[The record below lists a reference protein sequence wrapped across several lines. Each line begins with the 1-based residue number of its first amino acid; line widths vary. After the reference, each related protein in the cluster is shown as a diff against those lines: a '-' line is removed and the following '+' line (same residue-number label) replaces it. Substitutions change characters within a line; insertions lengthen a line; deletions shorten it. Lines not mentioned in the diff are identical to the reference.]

1 MMETVKLYDEHPY
14 DTTFHATIQDI
25 QYDKNTTL
33 ILDQTLFFPEEGG
46 QCADSGT
53 IDGYE
58 VIDVQ
63 ISKGIIKHIL
73 KGHVELEIGNEIQ
86 GEIDWDLRF
95 SNMQNHS
102 GEHIFSGIVHR
113 EYGYDNVGFHLGK
126 DVVSVDFNGPID
138 EVSLR
143 RIEKEVNQV
152 IYENRVIRAY
162 YPSEEEL
169 ASLNYRSKK
178 EVDSPLR
185 IVEIENCDVCACCAP
200 HVRRSGE
207 VGLFKVVHMMN
218 YKGGVRIFILCGQR
232 ALDYVLELDD
242 NMNAIYHMLSAN
254 NSSVVKYV
262 KQLIDTNNALKQEVF
277 NLNKKEVQ
285 RVVEEANE
293 NHRYFF
299 IEDLDKNLQ
308 REMVNS
314 LVQRLEGYVGVFV
327 GSDQTGYRFILA
339 SRNND
344 TTKLFDVL
352 KSRGAKGGGNALMV
366 QGYIKTSQDTIE
378 ELLKNQQ

>member
-1 MMETVKLYDEHPY
+1 METVKLYDEHPY

-169 ASLNYRSKK
+169 ASLDYRSKK

-200 HVRRSGE
+200 HVRHSGE

-232 ALDYVLELDD
+232 ALDYILELDD

-285 RVVEEANE
+285 RLVEEANE

-299 IEDLDKNLQ
+299 IEELDKNLQ

-314 LVQRLEGYVGVFV
+314 LAQRLEGYVGVFV

-339 SRNND
+339 SRNNN

-352 KSRGAKGGGNALMV
+352 KSHGAKGGGNALMV
-366 QGYIKTSQDTIE
+366 QGYMKTSQDTIE
-378 ELLKNQQ
+378 ELLKSQQ

>member
-86 GEIDWDLRF
+86 GEIDWNLRF

-178 EVDSPLR
+178 EVDAPLR
-185 IVEIENCDVCACCAP
+185 IVEIENCDVCACCAL

-285 RVVEEANE
+285 RLVEEANE

-299 IEDLDKNLQ
+299 VEDLDKNLQ

-314 LVQRLEGYVGVFV
+314 LAQRLEGYVGVFA
-327 GSDQTGYRFILA
+327 GSDRMGYRFILA

-352 KSRGAKGGGNALMV
+352 KSHGAKGGGNALMV
-366 QGYIKTSQDTIE
+366 QGYMKTSQDTIE
-378 ELLKNQQ
+378 ELLKSQQ

>member
-1 MMETVKLYDEHPY
+1 METVKLYDEHPY

-46 QCADSGT
+46 QCADTGT

-178 EVDSPLR
+178 EVDAPLR

-285 RVVEEANE
+285 RLVEEANE

-299 IEDLDKNLQ
+299 VEDLDKNLQ

-314 LVQRLEGYVGVFV
+314 LAQRLEGYVGVFA
-327 GSDQTGYRFILA
+327 GSDRMGYRFILA

-352 KSRGAKGGGNALMV
+352 KSHGAKGGGNALMV
-366 QGYIKTSQDTIE
+366 QGYMKTSQDTIE
-378 ELLKNQQ
+378 ELLKSQQ

>member
-1 MMETVKLYDEHPY
+1 METVKLYDEHPY

-58 VIDVQ
+58 IIDVQ

-178 EVDSPLR
+178 EVDAPLR

-285 RVVEEANE
+285 RLVEEANE

-314 LVQRLEGYVGVFV
+314 LAQRLEGYVGVFV
-327 GSDQTGYRFILA
+327 GSNQMGYRFILA

-352 KSRGAKGGGNALMV
+352 KSHGAKGGGNALMV
-366 QGYIKTSQDTIE
+366 QGYMKTSQDTIE
-378 ELLKNQQ
+378 ELLKSQQ

>member
-1 MMETVKLYDEHPY
+1 METVKLYDKHPY
-14 DTTFHATIQDI
+14 ETTFHATIQDI

-178 EVDSPLR
+178 EVDAPLR

-285 RVVEEANE
+285 RLVEEANE

-299 IEDLDKNLQ
+299 VEDLDKNLQ

-314 LVQRLEGYVGVFV
+314 LAQRLEGYVGVFA
-327 GSDQTGYRFILA
+327 GSDRMGYRFILA

-352 KSRGAKGGGNALMV
+352 KSHGAKGGGNALMV
-366 QGYIKTSQDTIE
+366 QGYMKTSQDTIE
-378 ELLKNQQ
+378 ELLKSQQ

>member
-1 MMETVKLYDEHPY
+1 METVKLYDEHPY

-63 ISKGIIKHIL
+63 ISKGVIKHIL

-86 GEIDWDLRF
+86 GEIDWNLRF

-178 EVDSPLR
+178 EVDAPLR

-285 RVVEEANE
+285 RLVEEANE

-299 IEDLDKNLQ
+299 VEDLDKNLQ

-314 LVQRLEGYVGVFV
+314 LAQRLEGYVGVFA
-327 GSDQTGYRFILA
+327 GSDRMGYRFILA

-352 KSRGAKGGGNALMV
+352 KSHGAKGGGNALMV
-366 QGYIKTSQDTIE
+366 QGYMKTSQDTIE
-378 ELLKNQQ
+378 ELLKSQQ

>member
-1 MMETVKLYDEHPY
+1 METVKLYDEHPY

-63 ISKGIIKHIL
+63 ISKGVIKHIL

-169 ASLNYRSKK
+169 ASLDYRSKK

-218 YKGGVRIFILCGQR
+218 YKGGVRIFILCVQR

-285 RVVEEANE
+285 RLVEEANE

-299 IEDLDKNLQ
+299 VEDLDKNLQ

-314 LVQRLEGYVGVFV
+314 LAQRLEGYVGVFA
-327 GSDQTGYRFILA
+327 GSDRMGYRFILA

-352 KSRGAKGGGNALMV
+352 KSHGAKGGGNALMV
-366 QGYIKTSQDTIE
+366 QGYIKISQDTIE
-378 ELLKNQQ
+378 ELLKSQQ

>member
-1 MMETVKLYDEHPY
+1 METVKLYDEHPY

-86 GEIDWDLRF
+86 GEIDWNLRF

-178 EVDSPLR
+178 EVDAPLR

-285 RVVEEANE
+285 RLVEEANE

-299 IEDLDKNLQ
+299 VEDLDKNLQ

-314 LVQRLEGYVGVFV
+314 LAQRLEGYVGVFV
-327 GSDQTGYRFILA
+327 GSDRMGYRLILA

-352 KSRGAKGGGNALMV
+352 KSHGAKGGGNALMV
-366 QGYIKTSQDTIE
+366 QGYIKISQDTIE
-378 ELLKNQQ
+378 ELLKSQQ

>member
-1 MMETVKLYDEHPY
+1 METVKLYDEHPY

-86 GEIDWDLRF
+86 GEIDWNLRF

-178 EVDSPLR
+178 EVDAPLR
-185 IVEIENCDVCACCAP
+185 IVEIENCDVCACCALAYA
-200 HVRRSGE
+200 S
-207 VGLFKVVHMMN
+207 LFFVDKEH
-218 YKGGVRIFILCGQR
+218 
-232 ALDYVLELDD
+232 
-242 NMNAIYHMLSAN
+242 
-254 NSSVVKYV
+254 
-262 KQLIDTNNALKQEVF
+262 LI
-277 NLNKKEVQ
+277 
-285 RVVEEANE
+285 
-293 NHRYFF
+293 
-299 IEDLDKNLQ
+299 
-308 REMVNS
+308 MS
-314 LVQRLEGYVGVFV
+314 
-327 GSDQTGYRFILA
+327 
-339 SRNND
+339 
-344 TTKLFDVL
+344 
-352 KSRGAKGGGNALMV
+352 
-366 QGYIKTSQDTIE
+366 
-378 ELLKNQQ
+378 

>member
-1 MMETVKLYDEHPY
+1 METVKLYDEHPY

-86 GEIDWDLRF
+86 GEIDWNLRF

-178 EVDSPLR
+178 EVDAPLR
-185 IVEIENCDVCACCAP
+185 IVEIENCDVCACCAL

-285 RVVEEANE
+285 RLVEEANE

-299 IEDLDKNLQ
+299 VEDLDKNLQ

-314 LVQRLEGYVGVFV
+314 LAQRLEGYVGVFA
-327 GSDQTGYRFILA
+327 GSDRMGYRFILA

-352 KSRGAKGGGNALMV
+352 KSHGAKGGGNALMV
-366 QGYIKTSQDTIE
+366 QGYMKISQDTIE
-378 ELLKNQQ
+378 ELLKSQQ

>member
-1 MMETVKLYDEHPY
+1 METVKLYDEHPY

-169 ASLNYRSKK
+169 ASLDYRSKK

-200 HVRRSGE
+200 HVRHSGE

-285 RVVEEANE
+285 RLVEEANE

-299 IEDLDKNLQ
+299 VEDLDKNLQ

-314 LVQRLEGYVGVFV
+314 LAQRLEGYVGVFA
-327 GSDQTGYRFILA
+327 GSDRMGYRFILA

-352 KSRGAKGGGNALMV
+352 KSHGAKGGGNALMV
-366 QGYIKTSQDTIE
+366 QGYIKISQDTIE
-378 ELLKNQQ
+378 ELLKSQQ

>member
-1 MMETVKLYDEHPY
+1 METVKLYDEHPY

-169 ASLNYRSKK
+169 ASLDYRSKK

-285 RVVEEANE
+285 RLVEEANE

-299 IEDLDKNLQ
+299 VEDLDKNLQ

-314 LVQRLEGYVGVFV
+314 LAQRLEGYVGVFA
-327 GSDQTGYRFILA
+327 GSDRMGYRFILA

-352 KSRGAKGGGNALMV
+352 KSHGAKGGGNALMV
-366 QGYIKTSQDTIE
+366 QGYMKTSQDTIE
-378 ELLKNQQ
+378 ELLKSQQ

>member
-1 MMETVKLYDEHPY
+1 METVKLYDEHPY

-86 GEIDWDLRF
+86 GEIDWNLRF

-285 RVVEEANE
+285 RLVEEANE

-314 LVQRLEGYVGVFV
+314 LAQRLEGYVGVFA
-327 GSDQTGYRFILA
+327 GSDRMGYRFILA

-352 KSRGAKGGGNALMV
+352 KSHGAKGGGNALMV
-366 QGYIKTSQDTIE
+366 QGYMKTSQDTIE
-378 ELLKNQQ
+378 ELLKSQQ

>member
-1 MMETVKLYDEHPY
+1 METVKLYDEHPY

-73 KGHVELEIGNEIQ
+73 KGHVKLEIGNEIQ

-178 EVDSPLR
+178 EVDAPLR

-285 RVVEEANE
+285 RLVEEANE

-299 IEDLDKNLQ
+299 VEDLDKNLQ

-314 LVQRLEGYVGVFV
+314 LAQRLEGYVGVFA
-327 GSDQTGYRFILA
+327 GSDRMGYRFILA

-352 KSRGAKGGGNALMV
+352 KSHGAKGGGNALMV
-366 QGYIKTSQDTIE
+366 QGYMKTSQDTIE
-378 ELLKNQQ
+378 ELLKSQQ

>member
-1 MMETVKLYDEHPY
+1 METVKLYDEHPY

-178 EVDSPLR
+178 EVDAPLR
-185 IVEIENCDVCACCAP
+185 IVEIENCDVCACCAL

-285 RVVEEANE
+285 RLVEEANE

-299 IEDLDKNLQ
+299 VEDLDKNLQ

-314 LVQRLEGYVGVFV
+314 LAQRLEGYVGVFA
-327 GSDQTGYRFILA
+327 GSDRMGYRFILA

-352 KSRGAKGGGNALMV
+352 KSHGAKGGGNALMV
-366 QGYIKTSQDTIE
+366 QGYMKTSQDTIE
-378 ELLKNQQ
+378 ELLKSQQ

>member
-1 MMETVKLYDEHPY
+1 METVKLYDEHPY

-285 RVVEEANE
+285 RLVEEAND

-314 LVQRLEGYVGVFV
+314 LAQRLEGYVGVFA
-327 GSDQTGYRFILA
+327 GSDRMGYRFILA

-352 KSRGAKGGGNALMV
+352 KSHGAKGGGNALMV
-366 QGYIKTSQDTIE
+366 QGYMKTSQDTIE
-378 ELLKNQQ
+378 ELLKSQQ

>member
-1 MMETVKLYDEHPY
+1 METVKLYDEHPY

-314 LVQRLEGYVGVFV
+314 LAQRLEGYVGVFV

>member
-1 MMETVKLYDEHPY
+1 METVKLYDEHPY

-86 GEIDWDLRF
+86 GEIDWNLRF

-178 EVDSPLR
+178 EVDAPLR

-285 RVVEEANE
+285 RLVEEANE

-299 IEDLDKNLQ
+299 VEDLDKNLQ

-314 LVQRLEGYVGVFV
+314 LAQRLEGYVGVFA
-327 GSDQTGYRFILA
+327 GSDRMGYRFILA

-352 KSRGAKGGGNALMV
+352 KSHGAKGGGNALMV
-366 QGYIKTSQDTIE
+366 QGYMKTSQDTIE
-378 ELLKNQQ
+378 ELLKSQQ

>member
-1 MMETVKLYDEHPY
+1 METVKLYDEHPY

-86 GEIDWDLRF
+86 GEIDWNLRF

-178 EVDSPLR
+178 EVDAPLR
-185 IVEIENCDVCACCAP
+185 IVEIENCDVCACCAL

-285 RVVEEANE
+285 RLVEEANE

-299 IEDLDKNLQ
+299 VEDLDKNLQ

-314 LVQRLEGYVGVFV
+314 LAQRLEGYVGVFA
-327 GSDQTGYRFILA
+327 GSDRMGYRFILA

-352 KSRGAKGGGNALMV
+352 KSHGAKGGGNALMV
-366 QGYIKTSQDTIE
+366 QGYMKTSQNTIE
-378 ELLKNQQ
+378 ELLKSQQ

>member
-1 MMETVKLYDEHPY
+1 METVKLYDEHPY

-178 EVDSPLR
+178 EVDAPLR

-285 RVVEEANE
+285 RLVEEANE

-299 IEDLDKNLQ
+299 VEDLDKNLQ

-314 LVQRLEGYVGVFV
+314 LAQRLEGYVGVFA
-327 GSDQTGYRFILA
+327 GSDRMGYRFILA

-352 KSRGAKGGGNALMV
+352 KSHGAKGGGNALMV
-366 QGYIKTSQDTIE
+366 QGYMKTSQDTIE
-378 ELLKNQQ
+378 ELLKSQQ

>member
-1 MMETVKLYDEHPY
+1 METVKLYDEHPY

-178 EVDSPLR
+178 EVDAPLR

-285 RVVEEANE
+285 RLVEEANE

-299 IEDLDKNLQ
+299 VEDLDKNLQ

-314 LVQRLEGYVGVFV
+314 LAQRLEGYVGVFA
-327 GSDQTGYRFILA
+327 GSDRMGYRFILA

-352 KSRGAKGGGNALMV
+352 KSHGAKGGGNALMV
-366 QGYIKTSQDTIE
+366 QGYIKISQDTIE
-378 ELLKNQQ
+378 ELLKSQQ

>member
-1 MMETVKLYDEHPY
+1 METVKLYDEHPY

-86 GEIDWDLRF
+86 GEIDWNLRF

-178 EVDSPLR
+178 EVDAPLR

-285 RVVEEANE
+285 RLVEEANE

-299 IEDLDKNLQ
+299 VEDLDKNLQ

-327 GSDQTGYRFILA
+327 GSDQMGYRFILA

-352 KSRGAKGGGNALMV
+352 KSHGAKGGGNALMV
-366 QGYIKTSQDTIE
+366 QGYMKTSQNTIE
-378 ELLKNQQ
+378 ELLKSQQ

>member
-1 MMETVKLYDEHPY
+1 METVKLYDEHPY

-314 LVQRLEGYVGVFV
+314 LAQRLEGYVGVFV
-327 GSDQTGYRFILA
+327 GSDQMGYRFILA

>member
-1 MMETVKLYDEHPY
+1 METVKLYDEHPY

-242 NMNAIYHMLSAN
+242 NMNVIYHMLSAN

-327 GSDQTGYRFILA
+327 GSDQMGYRFILA

>member
-1 MMETVKLYDEHPY
+1 METVKLYDEHPY

-73 KGHVELEIGNEIQ
+73 KGHIELEIGNEIQ

-102 GEHIFSGIVHR
+102 GEHIFLGIVHR

-285 RVVEEANE
+285 RLVEEANE

-352 KSRGAKGGGNALMV
+352 KSHGAKGGGNALMV
-366 QGYIKTSQDTIE
+366 QGYMKTSQDTIE
-378 ELLKNQQ
+378 ELLKSQQ

>member
-1 MMETVKLYDEHPY
+1 METVKLYDEHPY

>member
-1 MMETVKLYDEHPY
+1 METVKLYDEHPY

-285 RVVEEANE
+285 RLVEEANE

-299 IEDLDKNLQ
+299 VEDLDKNLQ

-314 LVQRLEGYVGVFV
+314 LAQRLEGYVGVFA
-327 GSDQTGYRFILA
+327 GSDRMGYRFILA

-352 KSRGAKGGGNALMV
+352 KSHGAKGGGNALMV
-366 QGYIKTSQDTIE
+366 QGYIKISQDTIE
-378 ELLKNQQ
+378 ELLKSQQ

>member
-1 MMETVKLYDEHPY
+1 METVKLYDEHPY

-86 GEIDWDLRF
+86 GEIDWNLRF

-285 RVVEEANE
+285 RLVEEANE

-327 GSDQTGYRFILA
+327 GSDQMGYRFILA

-352 KSRGAKGGGNALMV
+352 KSHGAKGGGNALMV
-366 QGYIKTSQDTIE
+366 QGYMKTSQDTIE
-378 ELLKNQQ
+378 ELLKSQQ

>member
-1 MMETVKLYDEHPY
+1 METVKLYDEHPY

-352 KSRGAKGGGNALMV
+352 KSHGAKGGGNALMV
-366 QGYIKTSQDTIE
+366 QGYMKTSQDTIE
-378 ELLKNQQ
+378 ELLKSQQ

>member
-1 MMETVKLYDEHPY
+1 METVKLYDEHPY

-86 GEIDWDLRF
+86 GEIDWNLRF

-285 RVVEEANE
+285 RLVEEANE

-299 IEDLDKNLQ
+299 VEDLDKNLQ

-314 LVQRLEGYVGVFV
+314 LAQRLEGYVGVFA
-327 GSDQTGYRFILA
+327 GSDRMGYRFILA

-352 KSRGAKGGGNALMV
+352 KSHGAKGGGNALMV
-366 QGYIKTSQDTIE
+366 QGYMKTSQNTIE
-378 ELLKNQQ
+378 ELLKSQQ

>member
-1 MMETVKLYDEHPY
+1 METVKLYDEHPY
-14 DTTFHATIQDI
+14 DTTFHAIIKDV
-25 QYDKNTTL
+25 QYDKNTVV

-232 ALDYVLELDD
+232 ALDYVLELGD

-285 RVVEEANE
+285 RLVEEANE

-299 IEDLDKNLQ
+299 VEDLDKNLQ

-327 GSDQTGYRFILA
+327 GSDQMGYRFILA

-366 QGYIKTSQDTIE
+366 QGYMKTSQNTIE
-378 ELLKNQQ
+378 ELLKSQQ

>member
-1 MMETVKLYDEHPY
+1 METVKLYDEHPY

-63 ISKGIIKHIL
+63 ISKGVIKHIL

-169 ASLNYRSKK
+169 ASLDYRSKK

-285 RVVEEANE
+285 RLVEEANE

-299 IEDLDKNLQ
+299 VEDLDKNLQ

-314 LVQRLEGYVGVFV
+314 LAQRLEGYVGVFA
-327 GSDQTGYRFILA
+327 GSDRMGYRFILA

-352 KSRGAKGGGNALMV
+352 KSHGAKGGGNALMV
-366 QGYIKTSQDTIE
+366 QGYMKTSQDTIE
-378 ELLKNQQ
+378 ELLKSQQ

>member
-1 MMETVKLYDEHPY
+1 METVKLYDEHPY

-86 GEIDWDLRF
+86 GEIDWNLRF

-169 ASLNYRSKK
+169 ASLDYRSKK

-285 RVVEEANE
+285 RLVEEANE

-299 IEDLDKNLQ
+299 VEDLDKNLQ

-314 LVQRLEGYVGVFV
+314 LAQRLEGYVGVFV
-327 GSDQTGYRFILA
+327 GSDRMGYRFILA

-352 KSRGAKGGGNALMV
+352 KSHGAKGGGNALMV
-366 QGYIKTSQDTIE
+366 QGYMKTSQDTIE
-378 ELLKNQQ
+378 ELLKSQQ

>member
-1 MMETVKLYDEHPY
+1 METVKLYDEHPY

-138 EVSLR
+138 EVNLR

-200 HVRRSGE
+200 HVRHSGE

-285 RVVEEANE
+285 RLVEEANE

-299 IEDLDKNLQ
+299 VEDLDKNLQ

-314 LVQRLEGYVGVFV
+314 LAQRLEGYVGVFV
-327 GSDQTGYRFILA
+327 GSNQMGYRFILA

-352 KSRGAKGGGNALMV
+352 KSHGAKGGGNALMV
-366 QGYIKTSQDTIE
+366 QGYMKTSQDTIE
-378 ELLKNQQ
+378 ELLKSQQ

>member
-1 MMETVKLYDEHPY
+1 METVKLYDEHPY

-86 GEIDWDLRF
+86 GEIDWNLRF

-285 RVVEEANE
+285 RLVEEANE

-314 LVQRLEGYVGVFV
+314 LAQRLEGYVGVFA

-339 SRNND
+339 SHNND

-352 KSRGAKGGGNALMV
+352 KSHGAKGGGNALMV

-378 ELLKNQQ
+378 ELLKSQQ

>member
-1 MMETVKLYDEHPY
+1 METVKLYDEHPY

-63 ISKGIIKHIL
+63 ISKGVIKHIL

-178 EVDSPLR
+178 EVDAPLR

-285 RVVEEANE
+285 RLVEEANE

-299 IEDLDKNLQ
+299 VEDLDKNLQ

-314 LVQRLEGYVGVFV
+314 LAQRLEGYVGVFA
-327 GSDQTGYRFILA
+327 GSDRMGYRFILA

-352 KSRGAKGGGNALMV
+352 KSHGAKGGGNALMV
-366 QGYIKTSQDTIE
+366 QGYIKISQDTIE
-378 ELLKNQQ
+378 ELLKSQQ

>member
-1 MMETVKLYDEHPY
+1 METVKLYDEHPY

-25 QYDKNTTL
+25 QYDKNITL

-73 KGHVELEIGNEIQ
+73 KGHVKLEIGNEIQ

-285 RVVEEANE
+285 RLVEEANE

-299 IEDLDKNLQ
+299 VEDLDKNLQ

-314 LVQRLEGYVGVFV
+314 LAQRLEGYVGVFA
-327 GSDQTGYRFILA
+327 GSDRMGYRFILA

-352 KSRGAKGGGNALMV
+352 KSHGAKGGGNALMV
-366 QGYIKTSQDTIE
+366 QGYMKTSQDTIE
-378 ELLKNQQ
+378 ELLKSQQ

>member
-1 MMETVKLYDEHPY
+1 METVKLYDEHPY

-86 GEIDWDLRF
+86 GEIDWNLRF

-178 EVDSPLR
+178 EVDAPLR

-285 RVVEEANE
+285 RLVEEANE

-299 IEDLDKNLQ
+299 VEDLDKNLQ

-314 LVQRLEGYVGVFV
+314 LAQRLEGYVGVFA
-327 GSDQTGYRFILA
+327 GSDRMGYRFILA

-352 KSRGAKGGGNALMV
+352 KSHGAKGGGNALMV
-366 QGYIKTSQDTIE
+366 QGYIKISQDTIE
-378 ELLKNQQ
+378 ELLKSQQ

>member
-1 MMETVKLYDEHPY
+1 METVKLYDEHPY

-86 GEIDWDLRF
+86 GEIDWNLRF

-178 EVDSPLR
+178 EVDAPLR
-185 IVEIENCDVCACCAP
+185 IVEIENCDVCACCAL

-285 RVVEEANE
+285 RLVEEANE

-299 IEDLDKNLQ
+299 VEDLDKNLQ

-314 LVQRLEGYVGVFV
+314 LAQRLEGYVGVFV
-327 GSDQTGYRFILA
+327 GSNQMGYRFILA

-352 KSRGAKGGGNALMV
+352 KSHGAKGGGNALMV

-378 ELLKNQQ
+378 ELLKSQQ

>member
-1 MMETVKLYDEHPY
+1 METVKLYDEHPY

-73 KGHVELEIGNEIQ
+73 KGHIELEIGNEIQ

-242 NMNAIYHMLSAN
+242 NMNVIYHMLSAN

-327 GSDQTGYRFILA
+327 GSDQMGYRFILA